1 MFSLETA
8 SDYMRNDRAITYG
21 FKCLV
26 IGYDW
31 ITSGNGLKNLEIELS
46 FLGGA
51 CAASL
56 MKRNLALPP
65 VSSTYLL
72 ICLILIVSFLYH
84 NYSFDYLIVGIVFQF
99 RLYHFRRGS
108 GRGFGADARNCKEDF
123 FRTFDLTW
131 TRIRSSFTPYGIP
144 GPRWRSSVQVS
155 AKCFLF
161 STRTLESS
169 SSSRELKVEMEW
181 SIFIDDTNIIHD

>member
-1 MFSLETA
+1 MIFSLETA
-8 SDYMRNDRAITYG
+8 SDYMKNDRAIMYG

-65 VSSTYLL
+65 VSSMYHSSIYNSKYIQLYLASVPL
-72 ICLILIVSFLYH
+72 FNEFLHILSDEEVEEDLELMQEAAKRIFSMHSTL
-84 NYSFDYLIVGIVFQF
+84 L
-99 RLYHFRRGS
+99 
-108 GRGFGADARNCKEDF
+108 GRGFALASPPTVSQALDGVLP
-123 FRTFDLTW
+123 FR
-131 TRIRSSFTPYGIP
+131 
-144 GPRWRSSVQVS
+144 
-155 AKCFLF
+155 
-161 STRTLESS
+161 
-169 SSSRELKVEMEW
+169 
-181 SIFIDDTNIIHD
+181 